1 MMGHRC
7 QNIENIEVL
16 LSIID
21 CFNIDIG
28 LIDVDVLLYTEMS
41 WEIAKVMYL
50 ISSDFPQRA
59 LLRNALG
66 N

>member
-1 MMGHRC
+1 MFKDDYH
-7 QNIENIEVL
+7 EV
-16 LSIID
+16 IA
-21 CFNIDIG
+21 
-28 LIDVDVLLYTEMS
+28 EMS

-50 ISSDFPQRA
+50 FSSDFPQRA

>member
-1 MMGHRC
+1 MSILH
-7 QNIENIEVL
+7 EL
-16 LSIID
+16 LAELKVIPHGGEYVVS
-21 CFNIDIG
+21 
-28 LIDVDVLLYTEMS
+28 EMS
-41 WEIAKVMYL
+41 WEIAKVTYL